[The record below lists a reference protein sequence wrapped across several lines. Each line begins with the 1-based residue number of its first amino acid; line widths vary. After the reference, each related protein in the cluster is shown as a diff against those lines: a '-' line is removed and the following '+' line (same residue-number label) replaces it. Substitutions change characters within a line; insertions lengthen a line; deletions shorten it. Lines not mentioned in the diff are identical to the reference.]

1 MLPWG
6 PESKT
11 VVLVQVAVET
21 SQKVFGKITEEY
33 FSNKHQHSSGKGK
46 PKAKRWST
54 SASLFNKSLVLKM
67 PKQLKS
73 FDAIETIQ
81 EKNTDIWQTCP
92 GVPLVQD

>member
-21 SQKVFGKITEEY
+21 SQRVFGKITEEY

-46 PKAKRWST
+46 PNKQNDGPHQLV
-54 SASLFNKSLVLKM
+54 SLIS
-67 PKQLKS
+67 P
-73 FDAIETIQ
+73 
-81 EKNTDIWQTCP
+81 
-92 GVPLVQD
+92 